1 MQDFGKTWENHAPNV
16 SRDSSLPFG
25 WAIAAQCWML
35 SWLPLWGGHLQLS
48 YQLCRPVAKGNCSFA
63 SNAADFRLKLSFRNT
78 EQVVFGLVTQCYDN
92 KRFASCLDPQIDY
105 TLSGPIHKFFILRVE
120 NISSSIEA
128 VPACVF
134 FIQNNHFRKTS
145 LPNLVTFNA
154 VLKLNDWERAM
165 HLFSVMQHLHPGE
178 SDHLWWEGKGWNILK
193 LWSSFLLKMQDA
205 HLKCFFWSRVHCN
218 IYI

>member
-1 MQDFGKTWENHAPNV
+1 MGKPCAECFTWLFTTLWLGYCGPMLDVELTSTLRWSLTTLLSAV
-16 SRDSSLPFG
+16 QTSGKGQLFFCIKCSRFSAETFISQHG
-25 WAIAAQCWML
+25 TGC
-35 SWLPLWGGHLQLS
+35 
-48 YQLCRPVAKGNCSFA
+48 
-63 SNAADFRLKLSFRNT
+63 
-78 EQVVFGLVTQCYDN
+78 FGLVTQCYDN

>member
-1 MQDFGKTWENHAPNV
+1 
-16 SRDSSLPFG
+16 
-25 WAIAAQCWML
+25 
-35 SWLPLWGGHLQLS
+35 
-48 YQLCRPVAKGNCSFA
+48 VAKGNCSFA
-63 SNAADFRLKLSFRNT
+63 SNAADFRLKLSFRSK
-78 EQVVFGLVTQCYDN
+78 EQAVFGLVTQCYDN

-105 TLSGPIHKFFILRVE
+105 TLLGPIHKFFILRVE

-128 VPACVF
+128 VRACVF

-178 SDHLWWEGKGWNILK
+178 SDHL
-193 LWSSFLLKMQDA
+193 
-205 HLKCFFWSRVHCN
+205 
-218 IYI
+218 